1 MRRILIAIR
10 NNREVFSD
18 LFRAELP
25 EHEIVTAEPGDAA
38 PTAYAVVGLPPPG
51 LLAGLQGLEV
61 VLSLNAGVE
70 HLLASGEVPASVPLV
85 RMVDPGLVAGM
96 VEWVAA
102 RVLAWHR
109 NLFDYAAL
117 QAEQQWRPLAEK
129 LASERTV
136 TVLGAGELGRP
147 AAALLAAIGFRTR
160 VWSRAPREIH
170 GVAGF
175 AGRAQLATAVD
186 GADVLVNLLPSTAS
200 TADLIDHALLERMS
214 PGGLLVNGGRGA
226 TLVDRDVLRALDDGH
241 LAAAALDVFRTEPL
255 AADDPYW
262 RHPRVFVTPH
272 VAAISHARTSVAVMA
287 ETIRRHERG
296 DPLLH
301 VVDRARG
308 Y

>member
-1 MRRILIAIR
+1 MRRILIAVR
-10 NNREVFSD
+10 NNREVFAD

-25 EHEIVTAEPGDAA
+25 GHDVVTTEPDDAT

-51 LLAGLQGLEV
+51 LLASLHGLEV

-70 HLLASGEVPASVPLV
+70 YLLASGEVPDGVPLV

-117 QAEQQWRPLAEK
+117 QAEARWKPLPEK

-147 AAALLAAIGFRTR
+147 AAALLSAIGFRTR
-160 VWSRAPREIH
+160 VWSREPREIP
-170 GVAGF
+170 GVTGF
-175 AGRAQLATAVD
+175 AGRDRLAAAVE
-186 GADVLVNLLPSTAS
+186 GADVLVNLLPSTAA
-200 TADLIDHALLERMS
+200 TTDLIDQALLDRMA

-226 TLVDRDVLRALDDGH
+226 TLVDRDVLAALDDGR
-241 LAAAALDVFRTEPL
+241 LSAAALDVFRTEPL
-255 AADDPYW
+255 ADGDPYW
-262 RHPRVFVTPH
+262 GHPRVFVTPH

-287 ETIRRHERG
+287 DTIRRHERG
-296 DPLLH
+296 DQLLH